1 MTLKT
6 PGKSFIQKINS
17 RRVMMKRMV
26 KKQWISIGLMVSFC
40 FVLSCSGLGKS
51 QPQTNKF
58 ILLSSTIGPIDAG
71 IVGALEDAFEKETG
85 IRVRHVGSGTGAALD
100 IARKGNVDLVLVHA
114 KSLEEKFVQEG
125 FGTERIDLMYN
136 DFVVVGP
143 SNDPAG
149 IKGTKLATEAL
160 KKISEKK
167 VTFISRGDKSGTH
180 VAEMQLWE
188 KAGIKPSGSW
198 YVIYEKGATGN
209 VPTLR
214 YTDEKSAYTV
224 IDRATYLT
232 LKTQIKL
239 AVLVEKDDALLNYMT
254 LIPVN
259 PQKFPKANY
268 ADAMLFVKWLTSPKK
283 GQKIIRDFG
292 KEKYGSPL
300 FFPNSKEWRS
310 LQGKTH

>member
-1 MTLKT
+1 MD
-6 PGKSFIQKINS
+6 
-17 RRVMMKRMV
+17 MK
-26 KKQWISIGLMVSFC
+26 KWLSIGLVCLLLLFPSLTIAESSK
-40 FVLSCSGLGKS
+40 FV
-51 QPQTNKF
+51 
-58 ILLSSTIGPIDAG
+58 LLSSTIGPIDAG
-71 IVGALEDAFEKETG
+71 IVGLLENEFEKETG

-114 KSLEEKFVQEG
+114 KSLEEKFVSEG

-136 DFVVVGP
+136 DFVIVGP
-143 SNDPAG
+143 ASDPAG
-149 IKGTKLATEAL
+149 IKGMKMATEAL
-160 KKISEKK
+160 KRISEKK

-188 KAGIKPSGSW
+188 KAGMKPSGSW
-198 YVIYEKGATGN
+198 YVIYEKGAMGN

-214 YTDEKSAYTV
+214 YTDERNAYTV

-232 LKTQIKL
+232 LKNQIKL
-239 AVLVEKDDALLNYMT
+239 AVLVEKDEALLNYMT

-259 PQKFPKANY
+259 PQKFPKVNY
-268 ADAMLFVKWLTSPKK
+268 GDVMVFVKWLTSAEK

-292 KEKYGSPL
+292 RDKYGSSL

-310 LQGKTH
+310 SQGQKN

>member
-1 MTLKT
+1 
-6 PGKSFIQKINS
+6 
-17 RRVMMKRMV
+17 MKRRS
-26 KKQWISIGLMVSFC
+26 KNRWISVGLLFSFC
-40 FVLSCSGLGKS
+40 FLLSCAGLGK
-51 QPQTNKF
+51 PQTNKF

-71 IVGALEDAFEKETG
+71 IVGALEDQFEKETG

-114 KSLEEKFVQEG
+114 KSLEEKFVSEG

-136 DFVVVGP
+136 DFVIVGP
-143 SNDPAG
+143 PSDPAG
-149 IKGTKLATEAL
+149 IKGMKLAVDAL
-160 KKISEKK
+160 KKISQKK

-198 YVIYEKGATGN
+198 YIVYEKGSMGN

-214 YTDEKSAYTV
+214 YTDEKNAYTV

-232 LKTQIKL
+232 LKGQIKL
-239 AVLVEKDDALLNYMT
+239 AILVEKDEALLNYMS

-259 PQKFPKANY
+259 RKKFPRVNY
-268 ADAMLFVKWLTSPKK
+268 EDAMTFVKWLTSPEK

-292 KEKYGSPL
+292 KDKYGSPL
-300 FFPNSKEWRS
+300 FFPNSKEWRNS
-310 LQGKTH
+310 QGQKS

>member
-1 MTLKT
+1 
-6 PGKSFIQKINS
+6 
-17 RRVMMKRMV
+17 MKGTS
-26 KKQWISIGLMVSFC
+26 KKRWIGVGLLLSFC
-40 FVLSCSGLGKS
+40 SILSCASVGK
-51 QPQTNKF
+51 PQTSKF

-71 IVGALEDAFEKETG
+71 IVGALEDQFEKETG

-114 KSLEEKFVQEG
+114 KSLEEKFVNEG

-136 DFVVVGP
+136 DFVIVGP
-143 SNDPAG
+143 PSDPAE
-149 IKGTKLATEAL
+149 IKGMRLATDAL
-160 KKISEKK
+160 KKISQKK

-198 YVIYEKGATGN
+198 YIVYEKGSLGN

-214 YTDEKSAYTV
+214 YTNEKKAYTV

-232 LKTQIKL
+232 LKGQIKL
-239 AVLVEKDDALLNYMT
+239 AILVEKDEALLNYMS

-259 PQKFPKANY
+259 PKKFPKVNY
-268 ADAMLFVKWLTSPKK
+268 EDAMTFVKWLTSPEK

-292 KEKYGSPL
+292 KDKYGSAL
-300 FFPNSKEWRS
+300 FFPNSKEWRNS
-310 LQGKTH
+310 QGQKN